1 MGVAVSSTVR
11 KLYGQTGMREV
22 DRAMTAVADA
32 AKASLDSFAAKS
44 IADGVL
50 IANVTLDATP
60 KSVSHGLKKPP
71 RGWVVVDKNAGVH
84 VFRTA
89 WDKNTVTLAAGAAVT
104 VSLWVF

>member
-1 MGVAVSSTVR
+1 MSQPVR
-11 KLYGQTGMREV
+11 KLYGATGMREV
-22 DRAMTAVADA
+22 DRAMDAVQEA
-32 AKASLDSFAAKS
+32 ARASLAGFAAKS

-50 IANVTLDATP
+50 ISGVTLDATP
-60 KSVSHGLKKPP
+60 RPVAHGLRKSP
-71 RGWVVVDKNAGVH
+71 RGWVVVDRDAGVH